1 MQYLSYNFKE
11 NKKLRIA
18 FACVFW
24 ILTVLCMVMIFMF
37 SAQSGEK
44 SQAVSDGFAAK
55 FLSFLNNI
63 VDINVIRKFAH
74 FFEYAALAFLSSTA
88 LFFTKKDYSCIWA
101 LVLSVIYSITD
112 EVHQLFVPERAGRVF
127 DVFVDSSGAA
137 TGILIFTLLLMLINL
152 IVIKSGKG
160 ELK

>member
-11 NKKLRIA
+11 NKKLRIT
-18 FACVFW
+18 FACIFW
-24 ILTVLCMVMIFMF
+24 ILTALCMVMIFMF
-37 SAQSGEK
+37 SAQNGKE
-44 SQAVSDGFAAK
+44 SQALSDGFTAK
-55 FLSFLNNI
+55 FLSFLKNI

-88 LFFTKKDYSCIWA
+88 LFLTKKDYHCIWA
-101 LVLSVIYSITD
+101 FVLSVIYSITD

>member
-11 NKKLRIA
+11 NEKTRKI
-18 FACVFW
+18 FACIFW
-24 ILTVLCMVMIFMF
+24 ILTALCMIMIFMF
-37 SAQSGEK
+37 SAQNGKE
-44 SQAVSDGFAAK
+44 SQALSDGFSNM

-63 VDINVIRKFAH
+63 VDINIIRKFAH
-74 FFEYAALAFLSSTA
+74 FFEYASLAFLSSTA

-101 LVLSVIYSITD
+101 LVLSVLYSISD

-137 TGILIFTLLLMLINL
+137 TGILVFTLLLLFINL
-152 IVIKSGKG
+152 IIIKSGRGK
-160 ELK
+160 LK